1 MQRTYILRFDQI
13 RYPRSMAY
21 HDTQES
27 NHINLLNIFRTYAG
41 TIYIAYCKNEIVNTI
56 ISFFWTGIT
65 FNIS

>member
-21 HDTQES
+21 HYTQES

-41 TIYIAYCKNEIVNTI
+41 TLYIAYCQLGNCQYYN
-56 ISFFWTGIT
+56 
-65 FNIS
+65 